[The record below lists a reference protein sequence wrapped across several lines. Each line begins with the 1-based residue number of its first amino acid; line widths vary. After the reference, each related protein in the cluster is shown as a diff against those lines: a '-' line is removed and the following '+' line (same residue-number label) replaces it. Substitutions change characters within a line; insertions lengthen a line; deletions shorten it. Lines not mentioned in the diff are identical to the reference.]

1 MKTDD
6 NCIFCKIV
14 AGKIPSTKVY
24 EDDDSLA
31 FMDIGPVSPG
41 HVLLICKEHYEK
53 IHEVP
58 AEVAAKTLA
67 VLPKLVNAVQT
78 ATGCAGLNVLQNNG
92 RIAGQLVPHVHF
104 HIIPRYG
111 AAGEFRFDWPAGK
124 YQDGKMQEFADKI
137 KSHLSG
143 K

>member
-78 ATGCAGLNVLQNNG
+78 
-92 RIAGQLVPHVHF
+92 
-104 HIIPRYG
+104 
-111 AAGEFRFDWPAGK
+111 
-124 YQDGKMQEFADKI
+124 
-137 KSHLSG
+137 
-143 K
+143 